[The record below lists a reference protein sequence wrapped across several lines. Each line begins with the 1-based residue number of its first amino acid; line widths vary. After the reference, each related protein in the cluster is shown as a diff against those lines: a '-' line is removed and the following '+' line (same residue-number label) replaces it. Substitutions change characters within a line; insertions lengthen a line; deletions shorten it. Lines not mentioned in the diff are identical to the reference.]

1 MTSLSLGSQCY
12 ISQAFEQ
19 VVWSRF
25 LSSFTGSSPRCH
37 SRGAAG
43 TLSEPGL
50 RDAPLGSPAIIV
62 AGQTVCEWLRDI
74 HLRVI

>member
-37 SRGAAG
+37 SRGADG

-50 RDAPLGSPAIIV
+50 PGARLDSPNIIV